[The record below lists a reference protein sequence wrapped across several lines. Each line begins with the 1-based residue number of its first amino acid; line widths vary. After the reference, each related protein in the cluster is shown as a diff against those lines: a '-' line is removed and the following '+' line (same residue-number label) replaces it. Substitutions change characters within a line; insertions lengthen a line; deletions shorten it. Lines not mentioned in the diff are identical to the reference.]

1 MSRFLS
7 VEVSDEFDSIR
18 HLVRLQDFPDELQHA
33 NDLAHGSVLLE
44 AIDNTKMSGSLVVQ
58 SQEIGV
64 VGEDDAT
71 LGHGEGQM
79 VSIIRAEQSR
89 VGSCRHSDAAT
100 AQAIGHSR
108 VDVFIKMELD
118 CPGHSS
124 LPACP

>member
-44 AIDNTKMSGSLVVQ
+44 AIDNTRMSGSLVVQ

-64 VGEDDAT
+64 VGED
-71 LGHGEGQM
+71 
-79 VSIIRAEQSR
+79 
-89 VGSCRHSDAAT
+89 
-100 AQAIGHSR
+100 
-108 VDVFIKMELD
+108 DVFIKMELD